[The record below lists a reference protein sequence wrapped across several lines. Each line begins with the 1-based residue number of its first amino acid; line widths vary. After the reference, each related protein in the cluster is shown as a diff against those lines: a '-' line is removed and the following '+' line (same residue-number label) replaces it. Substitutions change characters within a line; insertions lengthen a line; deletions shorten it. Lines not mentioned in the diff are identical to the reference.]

1 MPSTAIE
8 HFGYD
13 EAAREL
19 YVTFV
24 GGAAYTYYGVPKSV
38 YSALRAA
45 TSKGRFLNMF
55 IKDRYDFRRHAK
67 SA

>member
-8 HFGYD
+8 RFGYD
-13 EAAREL
+13 EATREL
-19 YVTFV
+19 HVTFV
-24 GGAAYTYYGVPKSV
+24 GGGAYTYYHVPKSV
-38 YSALRAA
+38 YSAFRAA

-55 IKDRYDFRRHAK
+55 IKDRYDFRRHAR